1 MNKKIQLSKFIASK
15 GGNTKSNQ
23 SLLVTETSPSLP
35 EVDFTL
41 TGILVINNAV
51 SEPLGKP
58 WITTIL
64 SQIKSNGDK

>member
-1 MNKKIQLSKFIASK
+1 MNKKIQPSKFIASK
-15 GGNTKSNQ
+15 GGNIKSNQ
-23 SLLVTETSPSLP
+23 SLLVAETSPSLP

-51 SEPLGKP
+51 SEPVGKP